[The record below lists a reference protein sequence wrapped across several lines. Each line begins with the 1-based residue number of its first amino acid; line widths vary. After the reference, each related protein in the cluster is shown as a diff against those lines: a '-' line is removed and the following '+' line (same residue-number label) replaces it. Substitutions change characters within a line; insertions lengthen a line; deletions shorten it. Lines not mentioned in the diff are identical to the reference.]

1 MSSQFMAYVALALI
15 VGVPYGLIALADVRD
30 WFKERA
36 WQAFQNEYYAAH
48 PDITRSH
55 WEPPSDWWWQYKY
68 QGIK

>member
-1 MSSQFMAYVALALI
+1 MSLQFMRWDLVLLALI
-15 VGVPYGLIALADVRD
+15 VGVPYGLIALAGVRD

-36 WQAFQNEYYAAH
+36 FRKMENAWHAAH
-48 PDITRSH
+48 PGVTR